1 MRARCLGIA
10 AFILSAVPAVS
21 VVTADEVD
29 PICALILHE
38 ERGDLEDWKLA
49 VDLAESRLV
58 AAESIFKLV
67 DALWKEELIER
78 FVHLTAK
85 HALDVAVIDVKRHAL
100 LLKRQEAFT
109 EQLAIIC
116 SPPGNNENNA
126 RREAAHRRYLQ
137 ADCHRIGKDLA
148 IAEVDLIYNNEYLAN
163 VRDLRENGV
172 ATAQQVIL
180 AEEGVENARR
190 QVKHHAPRVKAC
202 IDSGAAAGNGSQ

>member
-1 MRARCLGIA
+1 MRACFLTVA
-10 AFILSAVPAVS
+10 AFILSAVPTISAA
-21 VVTADEVD
+21 TADDVE
-29 PICALILHE
+29 PICALILHQ
-38 ERGDLEDWKLA
+38 ERGELENWELA
-49 VDLAESRLV
+49 VDLAESRLA

-78 FVHLTAK
+78 FFHLTAK
-85 HALDVAVIDVKRHAL
+85 HSLDVAVIDVKRHAF

-137 ADCHRIGKDLA
+137 ADCDRIGEDLA
-148 IAEVDLIYNNEYLAN
+148 IAEVDLAYSDEYLAN
-163 VRDLRENGV
+163 VKNLRENGV

-180 AEEGVENARR
+180 AEEGVENAGRR
-190 QVKHHAPRVKAC
+190 VEHHGSRAKAC
-202 IDSGAAAGNGSQ
+202 IDSP